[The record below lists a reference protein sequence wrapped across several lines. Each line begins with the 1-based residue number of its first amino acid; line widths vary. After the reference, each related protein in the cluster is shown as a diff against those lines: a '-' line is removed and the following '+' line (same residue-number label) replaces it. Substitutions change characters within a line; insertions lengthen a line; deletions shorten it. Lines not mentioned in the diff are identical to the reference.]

1 MSFLLAALLG
11 FASGFALVSL
21 GWSRRGPL
29 VFDLLLRASLSVGFG
44 FGILSVEYF
53 VCRAFNLT
61 NLFAVDLAVLA
72 LLAAALVFRSRFLS
86 ARSQESKME
95 RLDAWPVRFRP
106 TLVAAFAFALF
117 AAIYFAIQRVR
128 IYPNGDGWDAF
139 AIWNLHARFLFLGG
153 SHWRDGFTAL
163 LPGSHPDYP
172 LLLPAAIA
180 HFWSYLAH
188 DDPRGPAAM
197 GVAFT
202 FATAG
207 LLFSALTVLRGCV
220 VAMIGAIALLSTP
233 SFIEQGTAQYADVPL
248 SFFFL
253 ACVALLRL
261 GDEEGERSSSGL
273 LVLAG
278 VAAGF
283 AAWTKNEGLL
293 FLCALVFARVAILAR
308 QRTRTAF
315 ASEISTTPLLAVLVP
330 AMLLVLYYKRFIGT
344 PGDLFSS
351 PSAVLHRLL
360 DPTRYWA
367 VTKWYV
373 KGFFRFGHWF
383 LLPGS
388 LLLLAPALSTP
399 RGLSL
404 ARQPGFRTAVF
415 AIALTLVGYFLIF
428 LITPYD
434 IYWHLRFSL
443 LRLFLQVWPATVF
456 LVLANVRTAS
466 ARNA

>member
-1 MSFLLAALLG
+1 MSVSLAPLLC

-21 GWSRRGPL
+21 GWSRREPL
-29 VFDLLLRASLSVGFG
+29 AIDLLLRASLSVGFG
-44 FGILSVEYF
+44 FGIFSVEYF
-53 VCRAFNLT
+53 VCRAFSRT
-61 NLFAVDLAVLA
+61 NLLAVDLAVLA

-86 ARSQESKME
+86 APSQETKTEGLDE
-95 RLDAWPVRFRP
+95 RPVWFRR
-106 TLVAAFAFALF
+106 TVAAAFVFALF
-117 AAIYFAIQRVR
+117 AAIYLAIQRVR

-153 SHWRDGFTAL
+153 SQWRDGFTAL

-180 HFWSYLAH
+180 HFWSYFAH
-188 DDPRGPAAM
+188 DDPRIPSAIGF
-197 GVAFT
+197 AFT

-207 LLFSALTVLRGCV
+207 VLFATLAFLRGRV
-220 VAMIGAIALLSTP
+220 AAMIGAIVLLSTP

-253 ACVALLRL
+253 ACVVLLCL
-261 GDEEGERSSSGL
+261 GGEERERSSSGL
-273 LVLAG
+273 LALAG
-278 VAAGF
+278 VAAAF

-293 FLCALVFARVAILAR
+293 FLCALAFARVAILAR
-308 QRTRTAF
+308 RRTRTAL
-315 ASEISTTPLLAVLVP
+315 ASEISTTPLPAVLVP
-330 AMLLVLYYKRFIGT
+330 ALLLILYYKHFVGV

-351 PSAVLHRLL
+351 PSASLHRLL
-360 DPTRYWA
+360 DSARYWA
-367 VTKWYV
+367 VIKWYV

-383 LLPGS
+383 LLPVS
-388 LLLLAPALSTP
+388 LLLLALALSTS
-399 RGLSL
+399 RDISL
-404 ARQPGFRTAVF
+404 ARQPGSRTAVF
-415 AIALTLVGYFLIF
+415 AIALTVGGYFLVF

-456 LVLANVRTAS
+456 LVLANVRTTS
-466 ARNA
+466 APNA